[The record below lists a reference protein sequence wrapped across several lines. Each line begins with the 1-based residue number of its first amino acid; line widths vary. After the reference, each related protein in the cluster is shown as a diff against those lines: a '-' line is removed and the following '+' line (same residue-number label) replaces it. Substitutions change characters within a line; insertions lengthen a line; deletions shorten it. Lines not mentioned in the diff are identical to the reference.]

1 MKSIILILVHPSP
14 YNARWYDII
23 SSEYNTEI
31 YYNRKTNKYKT
42 WKINDER
49 GGKYLNSSSYI
60 KLLNKIIN
68 SPIVFFDG
76 WNYAFNIY
84 AMILRKLLGRKNI
97 LFSDYPIKN
106 KNDFVIVRVIKII
119 FLKLIIS
126 HVFGATEST
135 CCYFKD
141 YFKFNS
147 SRILIF
153 PYAHNF
159 SIAKDLFDNNEQ
171 NLFKL
176 KNGGRINILIASNF
190 YKRKGYSI
198 LFDAFLLL
206 NDKNL
211 MDNFVIDIC
220 GNGEEYEFYLELSK
234 KLNCN
239 IKLWGWVDTNVY
251 KDLLMNC
258 DVLIHPSIIEPFG
271 LPPLDA
277 MELGKVV
284 IVSDGVHSTKSLIID
299 SLNGFSYNKDLA
311 SELSDRLLKIL
322 KLRENI
328 YQIGFLGKKSI
339 HETYYPMLYIKALN
353 KVLNIN

>member
-31 YYNRKTNKYKT
+31 FYNRKSNKYKT
-42 WKINDER
+42 WNIGDER
-49 GGKYLNSSSYI
+49 GGKYLNSRSYI

-84 AMILRKLLGRKNI
+84 AIILRTLFGRKNI
-97 LFSDYPIKN
+97 LFSDYPIKD
-106 KNDFVIVRVIKII
+106 KNDFILVRIIKII
-119 FLKLIIS
+119 FLKLFIS
-126 HVFGATEST
+126 NVFGATEST

-141 YFKFNS
+141 YFKFS
-147 SRILIF
+147 PSRIFVF

-159 SIAKDLFDNNEQ
+159 SIAKDLLDKNEQ
-171 NLFKL
+171 NILKL
-176 KNGGRINILIASNF
+176 KNGGRINVLIASNF

-198 LFDAFLLL
+198 LFDAFTFL

-211 MDNFVIDIC
+211 LDGFEIDIC
-220 GNGEEYEFYLELSK
+220 GKGDEYEFYLELSR
-234 KLNCN
+234 KLNCK
-239 IKLWGWVDTNVY
+239 IKLLGWVDVNVY
-251 KDLLMNC
+251 KNLLTNC

-271 LPPLDA
+271 IPPLDA

-299 SLNGFSYNKDLA
+299 GLNGYSYNKDLS

-322 KLRENI
+322 RLRENI
-328 YQIGFLGKKSI
+328 YHIGLSGQKSVR
-339 HETYYPMLYIKALN
+339 ETYYPELYVKALDKALN
-353 KVLNIN
+353 IN